1 MIRISRATAATLTN
15 LSEHTLRR
23 RISEGVI
30 QGWVEPGPLGRSMI
44 DFKEIKNNCCIAI
57 EEDDLPII
65 KLADSGSPECQNDL
79 ALIFLA
85 NKKPKNALYWLN
97 LAARQNYTDAMH
109 WIGRCYID
117 GNGVMKN
124 ENTGIMWIAKAASE
138 GHIISQKIM
147 KSMITQITHGNKV
160 N

>member
-1 MIRISRATAATLTN
+1 MIRISRATAATLTD
-15 LSEHTLRR
+15 LSEYTLRR

-30 QGWVEPGPLGRSMI
+30 QSWIEPGPLGRSMV
-44 DFKEIKNNCCIAI
+44 DFEEIKKNFCIAI
-57 EEDDLPII
+57 NEEDLPII
-65 KLADSGSPECQNDL
+65 KLADSGNAECQNDL

-97 LAARQNYTDAMH
+97 LAAGQKHTDAMY

-117 GNGVMKN
+117 GNGVEKN
-124 ENTGIMWIAKAASE
+124 EDTGIMWMAKAASE

-147 KSMITQITHGNKV
+147 KSMISQITRGNKV